1 MYLYAMAKAIKI
13 EIKESIPE
21 LKRMISNQ
29 KSILKK
35 SRIKCL
41 LLIKEKSIHFKTVLS
56 KKLKYDRNAIA
67 GWLKDYE
74 QGGIE
79 LLLNDKRSLI
89 KRKSKLSKKTL
100 ESIGEKLQQIDT
112 DLTSY
117 VELLDWVQ
125 NNFEEKDLAYSTL
138 YYNCRKH
145 FKSRLKVSRKTHH
158 KKDVEAETLFKKPS

>member
-1 MYLYAMAKAIKI
+1 MAKAIKI
-13 EIKESIPE
+13 EIKESISE
-21 LKRMISNQ
+21 LKGMISKQ

-35 SRIKCL
+35 SRLKCL
-41 LLIKEKSIHFKTVLS
+41 LLIKENAIHFKTILS
-56 KKLKYDRNAIA
+56 KKLKYDRNSIA
-67 GWLKDYE
+67 DWLKKYE

-79 LLLNDKRSLI
+79 LLLDDKRSII

-100 ESIGEKLQQIDT
+100 QSIGEKLQQRDT

-117 VELLDWVQ
+117 VELLDWVH

-158 KKDVEAETLFKKPS
+158 KKDVEAEKLFKKVS